1 MIAVVQR
8 VSAAA
13 VDVGDVRIGEIEGG
27 LVVLVGVE
35 RGDTAADVVTVADK
49 VATLRVFADAGGPMN
64 RSVLETGGAILVV
77 SQFTLCAD
85 LRRGRR
91 PSLDRAAPPDVAAAL
106 IDQMVERFRSHDI
119 RVAQGR
125 FGARMAVSLVN
136 DGPVTFS
143 LMSRDGRL
151 V

>member
-13 VDVGDVRIGEIEGG
+13 VDVGEVRIGEIEGG

-35 RGDTAADVVTVADK
+35 RGDTAADVATVADK

-91 PSLDRAAPPDVAAAL
+91 PSLDRAAPPDEAAAL
-106 IDQMVERFRSHDI
+106 IDQMVERFRSHGI

-151 V
+151 M

>member
-64 RSVLETGGAILVV
+64 RSLLETGGAILVV

-91 PSLDRAAPPDVAAAL
+91 PSLDRAAPPDAAAAL

-143 LMSRDGRL
+143 LMSRDGHL

>member
-13 VDVGDVRIGEIEGG
+13 VDVGDLRIGEIEGG

-91 PSLDRAAPPDVAAAL
+91 PSLDRAAPPDEAAAL

-143 LMSRDGRL
+143 LMSRDGHL

>member
-91 PSLDRAAPPDVAAAL
+91 PSLDRAAPPDAAAAL

-143 LMSRDGRL
+143 LMSRDGHL